1 MTKLHVQHNSEHNN
15 AHNSQNKTKHIV
27 DDTLPK
33 SVIFYYGAMG
43 FPLAMLGIPIYLY
56 LPQYYADE
64 FGLSL
69 SVIGLALLVA
79 RMFDVITDPLIGL
92 LSDRYHY
99 QFSRSKQVLTGL
111 VILLFALYALFFP
124 LVTSPSFSYLFL
136 LSFLT
141 YQAWTIIQVP
151 YQTMAAE
158 ISVQPLHKTQ
168 LTSAREGMS
177 ILGVLFILIVPFA
190 LGLPTNHSDF
200 YSFFMFSAAIT
211 LIFAGLVLFKI
222 NWLPSII
229 PSTIP
234 NLNSNTE
241 KALQTTSRASFK
253 SISKQL
259 LLHNRHVFSV
269 MPAYFL
275 NNLANAL
282 PATLFVFF
290 VSDYLKLEQYTGIFL
305 LIYFLAGL
313 VALPLWI
320 KVSKK
325 IGKEKTWQ
333 LSMLLAS
340 LFFCLVFWL
349 EPGEIWFFGVI
360 CVLTGLS
367 LGIDLAI
374 PASIQAD
381 ITQQIKRTKDI
392 QEVKGFIFGIWSM
405 LTKLALAVAV
415 GLSLPALDF
424 VKTNP
429 EYFQNS
435 ILLLYAAIPIVLKI
449 LSILFVRPHHK
460 I

>member
-1 MTKLHVQHNSEHNN
+1 MSELNKQYDN
-15 AHNSQNKTKHIV
+15 QQNLSES
-27 DDTLPK
+27 LPK
-33 SVIFYYGAMG
+33 SLLFNYGAMG
-43 FPLAMLGIPIYLY
+43 FPLAMLGIPVYLY

-69 SVIGLALLVA
+69 SVIGLALLAA
-79 RMFDVITDPLIGL
+79 RMFDVITDPFIGL
-92 LSDRYHY
+92 LSDRYHH

-124 LVTSPSFSYLFL
+124 LVTSPSFGYLFL

-141 YQAWTIIQVP
+141 YQAWTFIQVP
-151 YQTMAAE
+151 YQTMVAE
-158 ISVQPLHKTQ
+158 ISIQPLHKTQ

-190 LGLPTNHSDF
+190 LGLPTNHPEF
-200 YSFFMFSAAIT
+200 YRFFMLSAAIT
-211 LIFAGLVLFKI
+211 LILAGLVLFKI
-222 NWLPSII
+222 NWLPSLTTNLETAINTQN
-229 PSTIP
+229 STKPI
-234 NLNSNTE
+234 SH
-241 KALQTTSRASFK
+241 ASFK

-259 LLHNRHVFSV
+259 WLHNRNVFSV

-290 VSDYLKLEQYTGIFL
+290 VSDYLKLEQYTGLFL

-313 VALPLWI
+313 LALPLWI
-320 KVSKK
+320 KISKK

-349 EPGEIWFFGVI
+349 EPGDIWFFGVI
-360 CVLTGLS
+360 SVLTGLS

-415 GLSLPALDF
+415 GLSLPSLDF
-424 VKTNP
+424 FKTNP
-429 EYFQNS
+429 EHFQNG

-449 LSILFVRPHHK
+449 LSILFVKPHHTM
-460 I
+460 